1 MKIRTIMTALMLVI
15 VTAVFAQPGPKR
27 GGSPE
32 ERAKM
37 MTDKMTEK
45 LGLSEDQRKELLA
58 LNLDKAKR
66 MEAARAAGREDREAR
81 RQEMQA
87 ERKSYDAKIQDI
99 LTAEQYEKFKAA
111 REAQMQKMGK
121 KREHMM
127 RDSKKTT
134 SDDE

>member
-1 MKIRTIMTALMLVI
+1 M
-15 VTAVFAQPGPKR
+15 
-27 GGSPE
+27 
-32 ERAKM
+32 
-37 MTDKMTEK
+37 
-45 LGLSEDQRKELLA
+45 
-58 LNLDKAKR
+58 KR